1 MKKIMIAVTMVVL
14 LAAAG
19 LAMAQ
24 GCEKC
29 SGMGMGYGP
38 HSGAGHSG
46 GHGLWKALNL
56 TPEQMQK
63 VQALRESFFKETLP
77 LRNDLMSKKLEMRSL
92 WLQTNP
98 DEEKILAK
106 QKEIS
111 ALRAQL
117 GERAIKNRFEMRSI
131 LTPEQQAKLANLRGG
146 EWGEHGRG
154 CGSGLGP
161 GHHHHE
167 MGMDM
172 GYGPRW

>member
-1 MKKIMIAVTMVVL
+1 MKKIIVAVLMVGI

-24 GCEKC
+24 GYEKGP
-29 SGMGMGYGP
+29 GMGMGYGP
-38 HSGAGHSG
+38 HSGGRLG
-46 GHGLWKALNL
+46 GHGLCKALNL

-77 LRNDLMSKKLEMRSL
+77 LRNDLMSKKLELRSL

-111 ALRAQL
+111 TLRAQL
-117 GERAIKNRFEMRSI
+117 GERAIKNRLEMRKI
-131 LTPEQQAKLANLRGG
+131 LTPEQQAQLANLRGR
-146 EWGEHGRG
+146 EWGGHGRG
-154 CGSGLGP
+154 CGYGP
-161 GHHHHE
+161 GPGHHHE
-167 MGMDM
+167 MGM
-172 GYGPRW
+172 GHGPGW

>member
-1 MKKIMIAVTMVVL
+1 MKKIIVAVMMVAL

-29 SGMGMGYGP
+29 SGMGMEYGP
-38 HSGAGHSG
+38 HSGHGHMG

-56 TPEQMQK
+56 TPEQIQK

-111 ALRAQL
+111 ALKAQL
-117 GERAIKNRFEMRSI
+117 GERAIKNRFEMRKI
-131 LTPEQQAKLANLRGG
+131 LTPEQQAQLANLRGREG
-146 EWGEHGRG
+146 HEYGRG
-154 CGSGLGP
+154 CGFGHGP
-161 GHHHHE
+161 GHHHE